1 MNRIIRRSLSIIVT
15 TILAVTLGACA
26 TSGVASGS
34 REITKQE
41 SYAQE
46 FAGSNGD
53 GSLTII
59 NYTDYSTDMIME
71 WGMSASGLMADQDAN
86 VLTFV
91 YPVGRFTGE
100 MVGYLGGAEFGMH
113 DVVMTPEN
121 QGALLA
127 DIELWLRA
135 DDCVDERFFDPTSED
150 GQGDEFA
157 MWRDWVEQ
165 GADASTMRLLCS
177 TTRVVAMGITPQL
190 VREGELELERF
201 LTHELYHAFQQDLDM
216 GGSCSALSE
225 ERATANTPWMAE
237 GGAHYFSSF
246 LTGVVKED
254 GIPKEGE
261 VGENE
266 RIRMEILRD
275 ASRAYKET
283 PGLHES
289 GPDRKGAAA
298 LLRMVDKGLITHE
311 EIMDGSFF
319 HNCARELRYPSG
331 GPEIQEI
338 RNDWY
343 SISAEGNRYAFD
355 G

>member
-1 MNRIIRRSLSIIVT
+1 MRHPARRLKLVTFLIIF
-15 TILAVTLGACA
+15 AVTLSACA
-26 TSGVASGS
+26 TAGVASGS

-59 NYTDYSTDMIME
+59 NYTDYSTDMIMD

-86 VLTFV
+86 VLIFL
-91 YPVGRFTGE
+91 YPVGMPTGQT
-100 MVGYLGGAEFGMH
+100 LEFGDFGLH

-135 DDCVDERFFDPTSED
+135 DDCVDEKFFDPTSD
-150 GQGDEFA
+150 QGQGDEFA

-165 GADASTMRLLCS
+165 GADASTMRILCS

-190 VREGELELERF
+190 VWEGELELERF
-201 LTHELYHAFQQDLDM
+201 LAHELYHAFQQDLDM
-216 GGSCSALSE
+216 EGDCSALSE
-225 ERATANTPWMAE
+225 DEATANTPWMAE

-254 GIPKEGE
+254 GIPREGE

>member
-1 MNRIIRRSLSIIVT
+1 MRHPARRLKLVTFLIIF
-15 TILAVTLGACA
+15 AVTLSACA
-26 TSGVASGS
+26 TAGVASGS

-59 NYTDYSTDMIME
+59 NYTDYSTDMIMD

-86 VLTFV
+86 VLIFL
-91 YPVGRFTGE
+91 YPVGMPTGQT
-100 MVGYLGGAEFGMH
+100 LEFGDFGLH

-135 DDCVDERFFDPTSED
+135 DDCVDEKFFDPTSD
-150 GQGDEFA
+150 QGQGDEFA

-165 GADASTMRLLCS
+165 GADASTMRILCS

-190 VREGELELERF
+190 VWEGELELERF
-201 LTHELYHAFQQDLDM
+201 LAHELYHAFQQDLDM
-216 GGSCSALSE
+216 EGDCSALSE
-225 ERATANTPWMAE
+225 DEATANTPWMAE

>member
-15 TILAVTLGACA
+15 TIIAVTLGACA

-59 NYTDYSTDMIME
+59 NYTDYSTDMIMD

-86 VLTFV
+86 VLIFL
-91 YPVGRFTGE
+91 YPVGMPTGQT
-100 MVGYLGGAEFGMH
+100 LEFGDFGLH

-135 DDCVDERFFDPTSED
+135 DDCVDEKFFDPTSD
-150 GQGDEFA
+150 QGQGDEFA

-165 GADASTMRLLCS
+165 GADASTMRILCS

-225 ERATANTPWMAE
+225 
-237 GGAHYFSSF
+237 
-246 LTGVVKED
+246 
-254 GIPKEGE
+254 
-261 VGENE
+261 
-266 RIRMEILRD
+266 
-275 ASRAYKET
+275 
-283 PGLHES
+283 
-289 GPDRKGAAA
+289 
-298 LLRMVDKGLITHE
+298 
-311 EIMDGSFF
+311 
-319 HNCARELRYPSG
+319 
-331 GPEIQEI
+331 
-338 RNDWY
+338 
-343 SISAEGNRYAFD
+343 
-355 G
+355 